1 MMVRERVKSDTVGQQ
16 QLDISVRG
24 GRWYTIVLV
33 RVLDKQERRMGENM
47 SELKAS
53 HRVQAKY
60 VC

>member
-1 MMVRERVKSDTVGQQ
+1 MKSVKVGQQ
-16 QLDISVRG
+16 QLDIAVRG
-24 GRWYTIVLV
+24 GRWYTVVLV

-47 SELKAS
+47 CKLKAS